1 MELLAPAGN
10 IENFFAALEAGAD
23 AVYVG
28 APGFNARNLA
38 RDLRLEEIGAMIG
51 YCREHG
57 KKLYVA
63 ANSLLLEREL
73 PEVIDAL
80 GVLEYLQ
87 PDALIVQDLGLI
99 NLIRRFFPELKIHAS
114 TLMAAHNVQ
123 GVELFARLGCERV
136 VLARELTLAE
146 IQAVAART
154 EVELEVFVHG
164 AMCFSYSGLCLFSSY
179 LGGKSGLR
187 GRCVQPCRRAYSAP
201 VSGKKG
207 GSTGGKGSYLF
218 SMNDLD
224 GLEVVD
230 ELRKAGVASLKIEGR
245 LRSAHYVEKVVG
257 AYRLILDAAPA
268 DYENALAEAR
278 LLAEQ
283 AMSRKVSPGYF
294 HSPQPPEAISPFH
307 SGNMG
312 LHLGRAASTAKRGG
326 EEWLRITLKEPLA
339 AGDRLR
345 LHLEP
350 SGERIAYSLKKLT
363 VNDQDVGRAG
373 AGAAAEIMLPAD
385 AAGKSWKHIDVYKVD
400 VARTGGSLRTP
411 ALPVESAGRIIAQA
425 EKKLSR
431 TLQDIKW
438 KAWECCHLTGDVP
451 PRASTPRQ
459 GGNRPQ
465 AGKKHGGPV
474 KVPLEWWLK
483 MDSVKPLLG
492 DMSLRPDRY
501 VITLDR
507 HTVNQ
512 AGELKRVL
520 GKQTRNVTWSLPP
533 IMLDRDLLRLK
544 KQVSTLIRTGFRC
557 FQLGH
562 LSQLELF
569 QGEKVFLS
577 ADYTLNL
584 LNNQALLLA
593 AEAGFESGQLAIEAD
608 RESLRGAIQG
618 YKQTG
623 VPASKRSGGKRGMR
637 LGLTVYGTPSLF
649 TSRIAASFFHFEKP
663 LLSPKNEPF
672 IISKKDG
679 YTQTH
684 AQRPFSLLPYLQEL
698 KGMGLDFAVVDLTG
712 GHSGKK
718 EMQELEERLTGGG
731 RLSKLS
737 TFNYLGKLE

>member
-51 YCREHG
+51 YCHERG

-99 NLIRRFFPELKIHAS
+99 NLIRRFFPGFKIHAS
-114 TLMAAHNVQ
+114 TLMAAHNLQ

-146 IQAVAART
+146 IQAIAART

-201 VSGKKG
+201 VSGRKG
-207 GSTGGKGSYLF
+207 TGTGGKGSYLF

-230 ELRKAGVASLKIEGR
+230 DLRKAGVRSFKIEGR

-257 AYRLILDAAPA
+257 GYRLILDAAPA
-268 DYENALAEAR
+268 DYEQALSEAR

-294 HSPQPPEAISPFH
+294 HSPQPPEAISPYH

-312 LHLGRAASTAKRGG
+312 LHLGRAGSTVKKSGD
-326 EEWLRITLKEPLA
+326 EWLRITLKEPLA
-339 AGDRLR
+339 VGDRLR

-350 SGERIAYSLKKLT
+350 SGERIAYSLKNLVVDNQT
-363 VNDQDVGRAG
+363 VARAG
-373 AGAAAEIMLPAD
+373 EGDAVEVALPVD
-385 AAGKSWKHIDVYKVD
+385 AAGKTWKHVDVYKVD
-400 VARTGGSLRTP
+400 VARSGG
-411 ALPVESAGRIIAQA
+411 PVRLSPLSVETAGKIIAKA
-425 EKKLSR
+425 EKQLSR

-451 PRASTPRQ
+451 RASAPRQ
-459 GGNRPQ
+459 GGARPY

-512 AGELKRVL
+512 AGDLKRVL

-569 QGEKVFLS
+569 HGEKVFLS
-577 ADYTLNL
+577 ADYTFNM

-608 RESLRGAIQG
+608 RESLREAIQG

-623 VPASKRSGGKRGMR
+623 VPASKRSGGRRGMR

-698 KGMGLDFAVVDLTG
+698 KVLGLDFAVVDLTG

-718 EMQELEERLTGGG
+718 EMQELEERLAGGG

-737 TFNYLGKLE
+737 TFNYLGRLE